1 MKKILHIFI
10 GSLILA
16 AGSCTLEGPEER
28 LGVSDKVEL
37 SGTRMRIITK
47 NGDMAESFNPG
58 TVYRLFA
65 VNMENGAYDWENA
78 TMYDKPGTETDE
90 HDIDY
95 GEQVSYPAGKTL
107 DFYGVTFG
115 TEDAVP
121 VTTGGA
127 PSVHMQ
133 NPPFKDLMWSDNL
146 KQRNAT
152 YGKLTME
159 YRHALSKISFEV
171 MKQDESDEKPQ
182 NRRLK
187 GVRITR
193 IEMLNTIDEG
203 VFDIVSGSWSGGSLS
218 KDTVVFLAN
227 DEGVKL
233 DSIPDA
239 ITDGSGNPKEVLVIP
254 SEAYSISQETEYPK
268 VRICLKW
275 PDGASLPPGTKTDV
289 TFPLQD
295 SEGNPF
301 RFLSN
306 HSYKLSVI
314 VMKNDIRVVTVSPQV
329 YDWIDVDFEGVA
341 VNPDQ
346 EVYLGQPV
354 FFGGLMW
361 MDRNLGAKSADCEN
375 DWWNSIGY
383 YYQFGRNV
391 PYILDVDKFLSL
403 SSNDVSLSFK
413 GYTKDGSNLSPAVS
427 SSSYIPNAENYWDM
441 RAIYALDENGNR
453 ITLAYYANHPS
464 GAYLYDKLA
473 KNPGEDLEYSY
484 IMGIADPNKK
494 IGNRTRTWAITGLNN
509 TGSNYDDTKNENHTY
524 WSEPANQPCPTGW
537 RMPTMKDLFSFMPE
551 HENLYWLDSFTKG
564 DDMREH
570 VKDGSTI
577 IIYRNYGEGNKNIA
591 GEEYE
596 WKYFA
601 GKFKIDDAAGQDE
614 ALTYPKK
621 DTYGRVYGIK
631 YEGTE
636 KAYRVMFEQKP
647 YIKDG
652 VAQTNKTFARISR
665 FDTEPTDR
673 FEISADG
680 RQWNI
685 HKFDWSTP
693 AEIMDIPLSGYMYD
707 GGITEVG
714 TAAILRASDPST
726 TRGNN
731 YTLYLR
737 SGSNGVTVTQNTRR
751 LLGENIRCVRDVEAK

>member
-28 LGVSDKVEL
+28 LGMSDKVEL

-47 NGDMAESFNPG
+47 NGDMAESFHPG

-65 VNMENGAYDWENA
+65 VNMENGAYDWGNA
-78 TMYDKPGTETDE
+78 TMYDKPGTETDG

-115 TEDAVP
+115 TEESVP

-127 PSVHMQ
+127 PSVQMQ

-171 MKQDESDEKPQ
+171 MKQDESDAQ
-182 NRRLK
+182 NKRLG

-218 KDTVVFLAN
+218 EDPVVFLAD
-227 DEGVKL
+227 DEGVEL
-233 DSIPDA
+233 DVTPYA
-239 ITDGSGNPKEVLVIP
+239 IPKEVLVIP

-275 PDGASLPPGTKTDV
+275 PDGVSLPENTKNDV
-289 TFPLQD
+289 TFTLQD

-403 SSNDVSLSFK
+403 SSTDRSLSF
-413 GYTKDGSNLSPAVS
+413 
-427 SSSYIPNAENYWDM
+427 IPESTNGDDLDPKNSWDM
-441 RAIYALDENGNR
+441 RAIYALDENGDR
-453 ITLAYYANHPS
+453 ITSAYYANHPS

-473 KNPGEDLEYSY
+473 KNPGEDLEYSRKKRDGDR
-484 IMGIADPNKK
+484 GI
-494 IGNRTRTWAITGLNN
+494 RRSLCNN
-509 TGSNYDDTKNENHTY
+509 
-524 WSEPANQPCPTGW
+524 
-537 RMPTMKDLFSFMPE
+537 L
-551 HENLYWLDSFTKG
+551 
-564 DDMREH
+564 
-570 VKDGSTI
+570 
-577 IIYRNYGEGNKNIA
+577 
-591 GEEYE
+591 
-596 WKYFA
+596 
-601 GKFKIDDAAGQDE
+601 
-614 ALTYPKK
+614 
-621 DTYGRVYGIK
+621 
-631 YEGTE
+631 
-636 KAYRVMFEQKP
+636 
-647 YIKDG
+647 
-652 VAQTNKTFARISR
+652 
-665 FDTEPTDR
+665 
-673 FEISADG
+673 
-680 RQWNI
+680 
-685 HKFDWSTP
+685 
-693 AEIMDIPLSGYMYD
+693 
-707 GGITEVG
+707 
-714 TAAILRASDPST
+714 
-726 TRGNN
+726 
-731 YTLYLR
+731 
-737 SGSNGVTVTQNTRR
+737 
-751 LLGENIRCVRDVEAK
+751 

>member
-1 MKKILHIFI
+1 MKILLRIFI
-10 GSLILA
+10 GYLILA

-28 LGVSDKVEL
+28 MGVSGKVEL
-37 SGTRMRIITK
+37 SGTRMRIITR

-58 TVYRLFA
+58 TEYRLFA
-65 VNMENGAYDWENA
+65 ANIENDAYDWGNA
-78 TMYDKPGTETDE
+78 TMYNTPGTETE
-90 HDIDY
+90 GHDIDY

-115 TEDAVP
+115 TEEAVA

-127 PSVHMQ
+127 PAVQMHA
-133 NPPFKDLMWSDNL
+133 PFEDLMWSDNL
-146 KQRNAT
+146 KEKNAT
-152 YGKLTME
+152 HGKLTME
-159 YRHALSKISFEV
+159 FRHALSKISFEV

-182 NRRLK
+182 NKRLE

-193 IEMLNTIDEG
+193 IEMLNTIEKG
-203 VFDIVSGSWSGGSLS
+203 VFDIVSGKWSGGSLS
-218 KDTVVFLAN
+218 KNPVIFLEDSEGIVLDT
-227 DEGVKL
+227 L
-233 DSIPDA
+233 D
-239 ITDGSGNPKEVLVIP
+239 ITPATIADGNGNPKEELIIP
-254 SEAYSISQETEYPK
+254 SEAFSISQESEYPA

-275 PDGASLPPGTKTDV
+275 PDGVSLPEGTKTDI
-289 TFPLQD
+289 TFILQD

-306 HSYKLSVI
+306 HSYKLSVV

-329 YDWIDVDFEGVA
+329 YDWVDVDFDGVA
-341 VNPDQ
+341 LNPEQ
-346 EVYLGQPV
+346 KIYLGQPV

-383 YYQFGRNV
+383 YYQFGRNI
-391 PYILDVDKFLSL
+391 PYILDVEKFLNL
-403 SSNDVSLSFK
+403 SSDDKSLSFK
-413 GYTKDGSNLSPAVS
+413 GYTKDGKDLSPAVS
-427 SSSYIPNAENYWDM
+427 SKDYTPNAENYWDL
-441 RAIYALDENGNR
+441 RAIYALDENGDR
-453 ITLAYYANHPS
+453 ITSAYYANHPS
-464 GAYLYDKLA
+464 GAYLYDRLA
-473 KNPGEDLEYSY
+473 KNPGEDLEYSF
-484 IMGIADPNKK
+484 IMGIGDSAKK
-494 IGNRTRTWAITGLNN
+494 VVNRTRTWAITGLDN

-551 HENLYWLDSFTKG
+551 HENLYWLDSYTEK
-564 DDMREH
+564 M
-570 VKDGSTI
+570 VLNNK
-577 IIYRNYGEGNKNIA
+577 RNYGEGDKNIA

-601 GKFKIDDAAGQDE
+601 GKFKIDDNAGQDV
-614 ALTYPKK
+614 AMTYPKK

-636 KAYRVMFEQKP
+636 KAYRIMFEQKP

-652 VAQTNKTFARISR
+652 IAQTEKTFARISR

-680 RQWNI
+680 TQWNI

-714 TAAILRASDPST
+714 TGAILRASDPST
-726 TRGNN
+726 TKGNN